1 MTDFPVAFPRPP
13 VKVPEDY
20 LAGLI
25 CTGGLG
31 MNTASSSIALLRR
44 TILRA
49 AGLALAA
56 GTLPA
61 NPGFAASDE
70 DNDLIERL
78 IGKKATE
85 SPRVQLLMPAVF
97 GNGYSV
103 PLTLRV
109 DSPMTET
116 DHVRTVHIIAPKN
129 PIVVVAKLQFTPD
142 SGRVAVST
150 RIRLAEPQTVLA
162 LAEMNDGA
170 VLMAR
175 APVKVDTDG
184 CA

>member
-1 MTDFPVAFPRPP
+1 
-13 VKVPEDY
+13 
-20 LAGLI
+20 
-25 CTGGLG
+25 

-49 AGLALAA
+49 AGLALAG
-56 GTLPA
+56 GTLA
-61 NPGFAASDE
+61 AAPGFAASDE
-70 DNDLIERL
+70 DNGVVERL
-78 IGKKATE
+78 IGRKATE

-103 PLTLRV
+103 PLTLKV
-109 DSPMTET
+109 DSPMTEA
-116 DHVRTVHIIAPKN
+116 DHVRTVHIVAPKN
-129 PIVVVAKLQFTPD
+129 PIVIVATMQFTPA

-150 RIRLAEPQTVLA
+150 RIRLAEPQTVIA
-162 LAEMNDGA
+162 VAEMNDGA

-175 APVKVDTDG
+175 TPVKVDTDG

>member
-1 MTDFPVAFPRPP
+1 
-13 VKVPEDY
+13 
-20 LAGLI
+20 
-25 CTGGLG
+25 
-31 MNTASSSIALLRR
+31 MNTALSSIAVLRR
-44 TILRA
+44 TIFRA
-49 AGLALAA
+49 AWLGLAGGTLAA
-56 GTLPA
+56 T
-61 NPGFAASDE
+61 PGFAASDE
-70 DNDLIERL
+70 DNDLIGRL
-78 IGKKATE
+78 IGRKATD

-103 PLTLRV
+103 PLTLNV

-116 DHVRTVHIIAPKN
+116 DHVRTVHVIAPKN
-129 PIVVVAKLQFTPD
+129 PIVIAAKLQFTPA

-150 RIRLAEPQTVLA
+150 RIRLAEPQTVIA

-175 APVKVDTDG
+175 TPVKVDTNG